1 MYILLLYIIYSIHS
15 NIYLYILSHTCM
27 YVYLY
32 TYRLVNNFTGMVI
45 VVSHDRY
52 FLNNIC
58 TDILELRSL
67 LGMYSAPS

>member
-1 MYILLLYIIYSIHS
+1 MLYVISIIHIFAHTYITIYVYMYIHILIH
-15 NIYLYILSHTCM
+15 
-27 YVYLY
+27 

-58 TDILELRSL
+58 TDILELRSI